1 MPVSRSGDSGAVRGV
16 VLDLVQV
23 SSVDSAGLGVLVCGH
38 RRARRS
44 GPTLR
49 LTGASDQLQ
58 AMLSVTGPTEVLE
71 VFADVEAAT
80 A

>member
-1 MPVSRSGDSGAVRGV
+1 M

-38 RRARRS
+38 RRARRG